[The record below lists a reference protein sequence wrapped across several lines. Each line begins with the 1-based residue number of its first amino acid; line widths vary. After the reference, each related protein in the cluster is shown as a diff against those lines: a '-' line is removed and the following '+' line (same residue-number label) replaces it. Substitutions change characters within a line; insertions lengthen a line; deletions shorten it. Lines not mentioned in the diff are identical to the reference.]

1 MTGPESDD
9 PGGPRPSGE
18 SPTESS
24 QPGAAPAP
32 RLDPAQLRAIADEAT
47 VIRDAALLLARR
59 MSELVPDE
67 QAELAR
73 AVLDGYRRLT
83 SHLGEGSS

>member
-1 MTGPESDD
+1 MS
-9 PGGPRPSGE
+9 PS
-18 SPTESS
+18 PV
-24 QPGAAPAP
+24 PAP

-59 MSELVPDE
+59 MSDLAPDE

-73 AVLDGYRRLT
+73 AVLESYRRLAAQ
-83 SHLGEGSS
+83 LGEGAA